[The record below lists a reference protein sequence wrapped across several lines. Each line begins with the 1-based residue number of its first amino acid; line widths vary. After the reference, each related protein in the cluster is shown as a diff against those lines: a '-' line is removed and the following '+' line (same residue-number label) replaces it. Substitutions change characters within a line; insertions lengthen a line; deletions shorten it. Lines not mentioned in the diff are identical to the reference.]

1 MAFPVIPKK
10 CFLEDSRGRTFQT
23 NRTHAKRP
31 LGDREKER
39 KKKKTLLGK
48 HENGDLAQ
56 SYKNDLRQ
64 EAGMDCAVSDG
75 NAEQL
80 GTYFLLNSQSQK
92 VLSQM

>member
-10 CFLEDSRGRTFQT
+10 CFLENSRGRTFQT
-23 NRTHAKRP
+23 NRTHAKMP
-31 LGDREKER
+31 LCDR
-39 KKKKTLLGK
+39 KKTKKPSQGNMK
-48 HENGDLAQ
+48 MESLAQ
-56 SYKNDLRQ
+56 PHKNDLRQ
-64 EAGMDCAVSDG
+64 EAGMDCAVSNG